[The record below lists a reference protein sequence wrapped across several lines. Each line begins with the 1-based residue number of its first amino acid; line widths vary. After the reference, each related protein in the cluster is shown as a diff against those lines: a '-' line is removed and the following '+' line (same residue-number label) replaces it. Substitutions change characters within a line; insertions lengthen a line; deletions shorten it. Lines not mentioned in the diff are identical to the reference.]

1 MSANV
6 CGEVLRKY
14 SKSEL
19 SALTTRI
26 LFMPRYRVSLKN
38 KIGVFELHRLISD
51 VRRRVEHE
59 ITFEG
64 TERRIK

>member
-6 CGEVLRKY
+6 CGEALRKY
-14 SKSEL
+14 LKGKL
-19 SALTTRI
+19 SALVTRI

-38 KIGVFELHRLISD
+38 KIGVLELHRLISD

>member
-1 MSANV
+1 MSENV
-6 CGEVLRKY
+6 FGEVLRKY
-14 SKSEL
+14 SKGKL
-19 SALTTRI
+19 SALGTRI
-26 LFMPRYRVSLKN
+26 LFTTQYRVSLKN
-38 KIGVFELHRLISD
+38 KIGALELHRLISD

>member
-1 MSANV
+1 MSASV
-6 CGEVLRKY
+6 CGEVSRKY
-14 SKSEL
+14 SRGKL
-19 SALTTRI
+19 SALVARV
-26 LFMPRYRVSLKN
+26 LFMTYYRVSLKN
-38 KIGVFELHRLISD
+38 KIGVLELHRLISD

>member
-1 MSANV
+1 VSSLLSLL
-6 CGEVLRKY
+6 GSHSRVLC
-14 SKSEL
+14 
-19 SALTTRI
+19 
-26 LFMPRYRVSLKN
+26 RVSLKN
-38 KIGVFELHRLISD
+38 KIGVIELHRLISD